1 MTYVFDID
9 GTICTTTDGSYDY
22 AEPLLERISVINNL
36 YDKGHTIVFQTARG
50 MGRTNNN
57 QLSAYI
63 LFYELT
69 RKQLDNWG
77 VKYHS
82 LFLGKPSGDIYVDDK
97 GANDIDFFEQ
107 IEEFYNEQEKA
118 AIADEAR
125 S

>member
-1 MTYVFDID
+1 MHWFSSRLLNLIQVEVENCLL
-9 GTICTTTDGSYDY
+9 GAQEK
-22 AEPLLERISVINNL
+22 AELSSVTNSSISPEPAPASLKNLE
-36 YDKGHTIVFQTARG
+36 
-50 MGRTNNN
+50 
-57 QLSAYI
+57 
-63 LFYELT
+63 
-69 RKQLDNWG
+69 
-77 VKYHS
+77 